1 MFSQRTFQEIC
12 KGIHLQKSQEQ
23 QTTKPHH
30 KKSGGSKSSLLQT
43 ARLFVRVWAHLT
55 RGLPPVESV
64 QKSSAVVRPKDSAAP
79 LSLRDTEVTMEESRS
94 SIQEEMPFIDQT
106 GCSYQQISCLDSVVR

>member
-30 KKSGGSKSSLLQT
+30 KKSGGSKSSLLPT
-43 ARLFVRVWAHLT
+43 ARLFVRV
-55 RGLPPVESV
+55 
-64 QKSSAVVRPKDSAAP
+64 
-79 LSLRDTEVTMEESRS
+79 
-94 SIQEEMPFIDQT
+94 
-106 GCSYQQISCLDSVVR
+106 